1 MAEEKLS
8 LLEKIQNIP
17 IIKNTREKLENDR
30 LKQKEKK
37 FNPPALLEE
46 DYQKKLD
53 SIPGSVAVE
62 TDRLLQIFNKDTTI
76 VKKYI
81 DSVIEGKPI
90 DLTDK
95 KVVEALAHPEDMG
108 KWADFQYLGKGRYDL
123 IYRKKSNE
131 GKIAERKVKESVI
144 GQMTIGPATGLYN

>member
-1 MAEEKLS
+1 MAEENKS
-8 LLEKIQNIP
+8 LLQKIREIP
-17 IIKNTREKLENDR
+17 IIAEVREKLKNDR

-37 FNPPALLEE
+37 FNKPAVLEE
-46 DYQKKLD
+46 DYLKKID
-53 SIPGSVAVE
+53 TIPGSTAIE

-81 DSVIEGKPI
+81 DSIIEGNPI

-95 KVVEALAHPEDMG
+95 KVVEALAHPDDMG

-123 IYRKKSNE
+123 TYRKDSNE
-131 GKIAERKVKESVI
+131 GKNQDLMGYQRKYTKS
-144 GQMTIGPATGLYN
+144 